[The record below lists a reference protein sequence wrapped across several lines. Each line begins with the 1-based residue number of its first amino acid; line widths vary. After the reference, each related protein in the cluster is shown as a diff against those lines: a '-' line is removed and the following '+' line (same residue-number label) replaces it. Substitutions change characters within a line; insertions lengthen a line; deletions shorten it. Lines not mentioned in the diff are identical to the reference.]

1 MQDHQQGMDF
11 VGFGPHSYSLR
22 APTCTCDCRF
32 GVSTSRVWGRELL
45 INLDDVVK
53 REVFWSRTQS
63 MSYFVDRVPPSLAPN
78 DCRKKPRDLKARSR
92 RHPLQKQM
100 TLWNAESDWKL
111 CSIKKRRKKID
122 DCLNHDVL
130 IKRLLIYWLHL
141 ARADK
146 DRVLFLKSMHKA
158 VILTGASVL
167 TISNNLRM
175 PLPLTSDIKMVD
187 LSGKLGFSTNPPGAQ
202 THWTHRTASRAESH
216 HLLNLKSN
224 GNKRG

>member
-1 MQDHQQGMDF
+1 MQDHQQGRDF
-11 VGFGPHSYSLR
+11 VGFGPHSYFLR

-32 GVSTSRVWGRELL
+32 WVSTSQRVWGRELL
-45 INLDDVVK
+45 INLDNVVK

-130 IKRLLIYWLHL
+130 IKHRLIYWLHL

-175 PLPLTSDIKMVD
+175 PLPLIVTSKWWICRANWVFQPIR
-187 LSGKLGFSTNPPGAQ
+187 LGRRHIG
-202 THWTHRTASRAESH
+202 HTARQAGPSRITF
-216 HLLNLKSN
+216 
-224 GNKRG
+224 